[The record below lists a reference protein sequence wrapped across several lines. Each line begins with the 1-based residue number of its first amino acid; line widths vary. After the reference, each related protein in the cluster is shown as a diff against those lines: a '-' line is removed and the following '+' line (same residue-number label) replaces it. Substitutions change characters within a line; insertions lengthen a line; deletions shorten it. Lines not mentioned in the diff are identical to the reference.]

1 MIKVLS
7 LMKKLSNDIKNNCLL
22 LLENNSL
29 FFGRG
34 FGLNGTYVGELCFNT
49 SITGYQ
55 EILTD
60 PSYKNQI
67 IAFTFPHIGI
77 VGTNSFDHE
86 SNMIHASGCIVNNPI
101 GKPSNYRSEL
111 YFEDWLIK
119 NKKVCI
125 TGIDTRTLTR
135 KIRKQGVFKALIH
148 KFDHEEFSIPIL
160 KKKIQSLSPMK
171 DLDLASSV
179 STNKIYQW
187 KNNNKKLLTN
197 ENEILGNF
205 IAVIDFGVKR
215 NILNILEGLGYKIIV
230 FPISYDY
237 EKLISRKPVGIFLS
251 NGPGDPKA
259 TYKKIESKFQY
270 FIQSNIPIFGIC
282 LGHQILALSN
292 GAKTVKMH
300 HGHRGANHPIKNL
313 KNDSVEI
320 TVQNHGFVVSKKNLP
335 LNIDITHISLFD
347 KTIAGIETKD
357 KPHFSVQY
365 HPEASPGPHD
375 SGYLFDKFKKNILIY
390 AKKN

>member
-1 MIKVLS
+1 MNWDTAWEVEAKIDS
-7 LMKKLSNDIKNNCLL
+7 LGWTAEFAIPFRS
-22 LLENNSL
+22 
-29 FFGRG
+29 
-34 FGLNGTYVGELCFNT
+34 V
-49 SITGYQ
+49 
-55 EILTD
+55 
-60 PSYKNQI
+60 
-67 IAFTFPHIGI
+67 
-77 VGTNSFDHE
+77 SFDHE

-230 FPISYDY
+230 FPISCVAIN
-237 EKLISRKPVGIFLS
+237 EHEL
-251 NGPGDPKA
+251 
-259 TYKKIESKFQY
+259 
-270 FIQSNIPIFGIC
+270 
-282 LGHQILALSN
+282 ILAKS
-292 GAKTVKMH
+292 MIFIP
-300 HGHRGANHPIKNL
+300 PIW
-313 KNDSVEI
+313 
-320 TVQNHGFVVSKKNLP
+320 
-335 LNIDITHISLFD
+335 
-347 KTIAGIETKD
+347 
-357 KPHFSVQY
+357 
-365 HPEASPGPHD
+365 
-375 SGYLFDKFKKNILIY
+375 
-390 AKKN
+390 